1 MTQRIFYSRER
12 DLARFHRFEDALKP
26 FVQKWCWSRSVS
38 AADNARARS
47 DLVRFIE
54 AAKSLMKKTIRYDL
68 DPLDPLADGMGY
80 LRRMMILRESL
91 QRQRYDI
98 ACHDLSANGVT
109 PLFQLWGYKSIEYIS
124 CTRSEIP
131 I

>member
-1 MTQRIFYSRER
+1 M
-12 DLARFHRFEDALKP
+12 P
-26 FVQKWCWSRSVS
+26 
-38 AADNARARS
+38 RAQS

-91 QRQRYDI
+91 QRQRYDL
-98 ACHDLSANGVT
+98 ACHDLYDVVH
-109 PLFQLWGYKSIEYIS
+109 YDRIEDRRVLYTIIALL
-124 CTRSEIP
+124 EENL
-131 I
+131 